1 MKFKNLE
8 NDSIIEVDKKDVA
21 RIEKLKGYPDKFEV
35 IEEEKS
41 EKKEASKSKK
51 EDK

>member
-8 NDSIIEVDKKDVA
+8 NDSIIVVDKKDVA
-21 RIEKLKGYPDKFEV
+21 RIEKLKGYPDKFEI
-35 IEEEKS
+35 IEE
-41 EKKEASKSKK
+41 KKDNSKK

>member
-8 NDSIIEVDKKDVA
+8 NDSIIEVNKNDVA

-35 IEEEKS
+35 IEEEI
-41 EKKEASKSKK
+41 EKKDNFKSKK

>member
-8 NDSIIEVDKKDVA
+8 NDSIIEVNKNDVA
-21 RIEKLKGYPDKFEV
+21 RIEKLKGYPDKFEI
-35 IEEEKS
+35 IEE
-41 EKKEASKSKK
+41 KKDNFKQKK